1 MNLIHQLTPLYTCK
15 LFLFPKIIT
24 LCLDP
29 LIFVQ
34 RFLLF
39 FTPII
44 YPWMRLA
51 YYLVVRCYQIF
62 YIFKLYWQNFLNS
75 CRHSIILLLR
85 FSIHAGQAIMTWFIF
100 YCHFL
105 LKSSAWIVCMCTIR
119 AMPFVLN
126 WLFLFF
132 CLMVIFFGGGGGTS
146 GLKQCVQRMHGYPGI
161 YWVCSTISH
170 SPPQNPHPPAPSS
183 RALIPL
189 CMQKMLSEVP
199 GKVDV
204 YKNTHVVFNFL

>member
-85 FSIHAGQAIMTWFIF
+85 FNIHAGQAIMTWFIF

-132 CLMVIFFGGGGGTS
+132 CLMVIFFGGGGGT
-146 GLKQCVQRMHGYPGI
+146 I
-161 YWVCSTISH
+161 
-170 SPPQNPHPPAPSS
+170 
-183 RALIPL
+183 
-189 CMQKMLSEVP
+189 
-199 GKVDV
+199 
-204 YKNTHVVFNFL
+204 VV

>member
-29 LIFVQ
+29 LIIVQ
-34 RFLLF
+34 SFFLF

-44 YPWMRLA
+44 YPWMPCILPCCSLLSDFL
-51 YYLVVRCYQIF
+51 YL
-62 YIFKLYWQNFLNS
+62 KLYWQNFLNS

-85 FSIHAGQAIMTWFIF
+85 FNIQAYHDLIFIFF

-105 LKSSAWIVCMCTIR
+105 GRSSAWNVCMCTIR
-119 AMPFVLN
+119 AMPFVLI

-132 CLMVIFFGGGGGTS
+132 CSMVIFFGGWGGGGGTI
-146 GLKQCVQRMHGYPGI
+146 L
-161 YWVCSTISH
+161 
-170 SPPQNPHPPAPSS
+170 A
-183 RALIPL
+183 
-189 CMQKMLSEVP
+189 
-199 GKVDV
+199 
-204 YKNTHVVFNFL
+204 

>member
-44 YPWMRLA
+44 YPWMHLA
-51 YYLVVRCYQIF
+51 YYLAVCCYQIF

-85 FSIHAGQAIMTWFIF
+85 FNIHAGQAIMTWFIF

-105 LKSSAWIVCMCTIR
+105 LKSSAWNVCMCTIR

-132 CLMVIFFGGGGGTS
+132 CLMVIFFGGGGALWWSKKVCTENAW
-146 GLKQCVQRMHGYPGI
+146 VPGYILGMVNHLPL
-161 YWVCSTISH
+161 
-170 SPPQNPHPPAPSS
+170 PPQNPHPPAPSS